1 MKESV
6 LNCHILVYVE
16 MYTKLHKIIELCFQ
30 YLMNELTVESLALKP
45 AVSNTAKEIPEIK
58 KEEKCEQMKVIAGIE
73 LAEETI
79 DEIKEAFLEFDIDSD
94 GTITIQVTFSKYQA
108 GNYVHY

>member
-1 MKESV
+1 
-6 LNCHILVYVE
+6 
-16 MYTKLHKIIELCFQ
+16 
-30 YLMNELTVESLALKP
+30 MNDLTVESLALRR
-45 AVSNTAKEIPEIK
+45 AVNNTSSEIPEIE

-94 GTITIQVTFSKYQA
+94 GTITTQVMLRKYQG
-108 GNYVHY
+108 GNSICYSTRFICIISQPDPPK

>member
-1 MKESV
+1 
-6 LNCHILVYVE
+6 
-16 MYTKLHKIIELCFQ
+16 
-30 YLMNELTVESLALKP
+30 MNELTVESLALKP
-45 AVSNTAKEIPEIK
+45 AGSNTAKEIPEIK

-94 GTITIQVTFSKYQA
+94 GTITTQVTFKKYQA
-108 GNYVHY
+108 GNYIRY